1 MDLQTNSCNF
11 RKVHMFYTAFV
22 SCDYIFFNS
31 WTCWT
36 DFLC

>member
-1 MDLQTNSCNF
+1 
-11 RKVHMFYTAFV
+11 MFYTAFV

>member
-1 MDLQTNSCNF
+1 
-11 RKVHMFYTAFV
+11 MFYTACV

-36 DFLC
+36 DFLY